1 MSLMPETY
9 EGKETEGTVLRIE
22 RSSFFDGDGF
32 RTVVFLKGC
41 SLRCWWCSA
50 PESQNMQIEG
60 MKEEETRRKIYG
72 RRMTVE
78 EVLREVR
85 KDSSFYFHSGGG
97 MTLSGGEPLSQ
108 PYFSR
113 CLLQQTEREGIDTV
127 VETTFYGDWGDIDS
141 ILHHVSAAYV
151 DLKIMNPEEHKKY
164 CGVDNKKILE
174 NLKRTNETNA
184 GFRLVIRVPVIP
196 GINDSEENL
205 HRTGAFAGRLKHLD
219 AVELLPCHSLGAGT
233 YRKLGRPYLLPDL
246 QPPSSEELDR
256 CREIL
261 SLYVKRVI

>member
-1 MSLMPETY
+1 MSLMPGSY
-9 EGKETEGTVLRIE
+9 EGKELEGTVLRIE
-22 RSSFFDGDGF
+22 RSSIFDGDGF

-41 SLRCWWCSA
+41 PLSCCWCSM
-50 PESQNMQIEG
+50 PESQSVQIVET
-60 MKEEETRRKIYG
+60 KEETGKKRYG
-72 RRMTVE
+72 RVMTVE
-78 EVLREVR
+78 EVLKEVR

-97 MTLSGGEPLSQ
+97 MMLSGGEPLSQ

-113 CLLQQTEREGIDTV
+113 CLLQQTKREGIDTV
-127 VETTFYGDWGDIDS
+127 IETTFYGEWGDIDS

-151 DLKIMNPEEHKKY
+151 DLKIMNPEKHKKY
-164 CGVDNKKILE
+164 CGTDNKKILE

-184 GFRLVIRVPVIP
+184 EFRLIIRIPVIP

-219 AVELLPCHSLGAGT
+219 SIELLPYHQQGT
-233 YRKLGRPYLLPDL
+233 GTCQKPGLPDL
-246 QPPSSEELDR
+246 QTPAQEELER

>member
-41 SLRCWWCSA
+41 PLRCWWCSA

-78 EVLREVR
+78 DVLREVR
-85 KDSSFYFHSGGG
+85 KDSSF
-97 MTLSGGEPLSQ
+97 
-108 PYFSR
+108 
-113 CLLQQTEREGIDTV
+113 
-127 VETTFYGDWGDIDS
+127 
-141 ILHHVSAAYV
+141 
-151 DLKIMNPEEHKKY
+151 EHKKY

-246 QPPSSEELDR
+246 QQPSSEELDR